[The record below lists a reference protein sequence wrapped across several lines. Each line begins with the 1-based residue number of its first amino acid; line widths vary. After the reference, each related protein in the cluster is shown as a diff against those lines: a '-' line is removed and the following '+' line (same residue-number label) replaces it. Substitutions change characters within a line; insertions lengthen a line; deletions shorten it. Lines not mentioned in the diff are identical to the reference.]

1 MLIWDTRLI
10 YDVVCVR
17 YVMERMDGGL
27 WKEVLNPG
35 NVFRRQ
41 LIDQVVSTALPKCKS
56 PDQVS
61 AAVKAFMT
69 ANLTH
74 EVIDL
79 LDKIVLHNSA
89 FSANFTLKSLLILA
103 AIKADPLRVMGYI
116 NRLDNFDG
124 SAVGKAAVEARLYEE
139 AFAIFKKFN
148 LNVKAVNVLLDNLKT
163 IDRAMEFAF
172 CVEEDSLWSQVA
184 KAKLRKGL
192 VSDAIEFF
200 IRADDATQFLEVIKV
215 AEVANVYHDLVKYLL
230 MVRQKTEAPMV
241 DSELI
246 YAYAKIGRLGEIDEF
261 ILMSNV
267 SNLPNVGDH
276 LYAEALYEAAKI
288 IFSFIPDWAKLA
300 VTLVKLQQFQH
311 AVDAAKKANS
321 LKTWKDV
328 CFSCIGAGESS
339 LAQICGLNV
348 IVQVAPFLAY
358 TFVYFFLTVIPP
370 PSLCLQFSVSRFSAH
385 ISISLHAS

>member
-1 MLIWDTRLI
+1 MIVWDTRLI
-10 YDVVCVR
+10 YDVVCFR

-41 LIDQVVSTALPKCKS
+41 LIDQVVSTALPKFKS

-103 AIKADPLRVMGYI
+103 AIKAGPLRVMGYI

-124 SAVGKAAVEARLYEE
+124 SAVGKAAVEACLYEE
-139 AFAIFKKFN
+139 AFSVFKKFN
-148 LNVKAVNVLLDNLKT
+148 LNLKAVNVLLDNLKT

-172 CVEEDSLWSQVA
+172 CVEEDSVWSQVA

-192 VSDAIEFF
+192 VSDAIELF

-230 MVRQKTEAPMV
+230 MVRQKT
-241 DSELI
+241 
-246 YAYAKIGRLGEIDEF
+246 R
-261 ILMSNV
+261 
-267 SNLPNVGDH
+267 
-276 LYAEALYEAAKI
+276 
-288 IFSFIPDWAKLA
+288 
-300 VTLVKLQQFQH
+300 
-311 AVDAAKKANS
+311 
-321 LKTWKDV
+321 
-328 CFSCIGAGESS
+328 
-339 LAQICGLNV
+339 AQGG
-348 IVQVAPFLAY
+348 Q
-358 TFVYFFLTVIPP
+358 
-370 PSLCLQFSVSRFSAH
+370 
-385 ISISLHAS
+385 

>member
-1 MLIWDTRLI
+1 MLVWDTRLI

-41 LIDQVVSTALPKCKS
+41 LIDQVVSTALPKCKN

-103 AIKADPLRVMGYI
+103 AIKADPLRVMSYI

-124 SAVGKAAVEARLYEE
+124 SVVGKAAVEARLYEE
-139 AFAIFKKFN
+139 AFAVFKKFN

-172 CVEEDSLWSQVA
+172 YVEEDSVWSQVA

-192 VSDAIEFF
+192 VSDAIELF

-230 MVRQKTEAPMV
+230 MVRQKTKEPKV

-246 YAYAKIGRLGEIDEF
+246 YAYAKIGRLGEIEEF
-261 ILMSNV
+261 ILMPNV
-267 SNLPNVGDH
+267 SNLPNV
-276 LYAEALYEAAKI
+276 
-288 IFSFIPDWAKLA
+288 
-300 VTLVKLQQFQH
+300 
-311 AVDAAKKANS
+311 
-321 LKTWKDV
+321 V
-328 CFSCIGAGESS
+328 C
-339 LAQICGLNV
+339 
-348 IVQVAPFLAY
+348 
-358 TFVYFFLTVIPP
+358 
-370 PSLCLQFSVSRFSAH
+370 
-385 ISISLHAS
+385 

>member
-1 MLIWDTRLI
+1 M
-10 YDVVCVR
+10 
-17 YVMERMDGGL
+17 
-27 WKEVLNPG
+27 
-35 NVFRRQ
+35 
-41 LIDQVVSTALPKCKS
+41 
-56 PDQVS
+56 
-61 AAVKAFMT
+61 
-69 ANLTH
+69 
-74 EVIDL
+74 
-79 LDKIVLHNSA
+79 
-89 FSANFTLKSLLILA
+89 
-103 AIKADPLRVMGYI
+103 
-116 NRLDNFDG
+116 
-124 SAVGKAAVEARLYEE
+124 
-139 AFAIFKKFN
+139 
-148 LNVKAVNVLLDNLKT
+148 
-163 IDRAMEFAF
+163 
-172 CVEEDSLWSQVA
+172 A

-192 VSDAIEFF
+192 VSDAIELF

-267 SNLPNVGDH
+267 SNLPNVGDR

-300 VTLVKLQQFQH
+300 VTLVKLEQFQH